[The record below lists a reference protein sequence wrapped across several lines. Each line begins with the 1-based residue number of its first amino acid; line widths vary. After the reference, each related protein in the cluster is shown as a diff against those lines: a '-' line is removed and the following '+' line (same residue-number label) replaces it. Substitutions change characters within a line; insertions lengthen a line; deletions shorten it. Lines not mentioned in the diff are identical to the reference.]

1 MDFDWGAF
9 YAGFLLSIGLI
20 VAIGPQNAFVIRK
33 GLKKRHVLLSTT
45 ICFLSDALLIGLGAG
60 GFGALLEHGGTLSLV
75 VTGVGVVFLF
85 WYGAKSFKDALHPK
99 TMTSADIE
107 KAGSKTRGKEWPI
120 VVLTLL
126 AFTFLNPHVYIDTLL
141 IIGGVSA
148 QYELPARYFFAA
160 GAILASGVWFYGIG
174 YGAGFF
180 SKAFQ
185 NPKAWRILDIFVG
198 IIMWAAAGYL
208 AYDQYQH
215 LFNT

>member
-1 MDFDWGAF
+1 MAFDWAAF

-20 VAIGPQNAFVIRK
+20 VAIGPQNAYVIRK

-45 ICFLSDALLIGLGAG
+45 LCFLSDALLIALGAAG
-60 GFGALLEHGGTLSLV
+60 VGELLQSGGTWSFV
-75 VTGVGVVFLF
+75 ITGAGVLFLF

-99 TMTSADIE
+99 TLTEEDLE
-107 KAGSKTRGKEWPI
+107 NAGAKSRGKEWPV

-126 AFTFLNPHVYIDTLL
+126 AFTFLNPHVYVDTLL

-148 QYELPARYFFAA
+148 QYALPARTFFAA

-185 NPKAWRILDIFVG
+185 NPGAWRVLDVFVG
-198 IIMWAAAGYL
+198 IIMWVAAGYL
-208 AYDQYQH
+208 AYDQYLH
-215 LFNT
+215 ISAA